1 VTTLQEAAAEAE
13 ALAQE
18 GSERELAELRAK
30 WGDELEEAARSTD
43 FRERAVAFRAIGQF
57 RWRAKEELLRRGLD
71 DGSPAARGSALL
83 SLEALSRDHPSTV
96 NGVRPLL
103 HTLAT
108 ADGNAAVRRLAI
120 LVLKNGSPQR
130 ETIVLLEGL
139 AGDDEA
145 DAELRR
151 AAAGVAQQLK
161 RRQASK
167 KA

>member
-1 VTTLQEAAAEAE
+1 VTLQEAAARAE
-13 ALAQE
+13 ALVQDGA
-18 GSERELAELRAK
+18 ERELAQLRAK
-30 WGDELEEAARSTD
+30 WGDELEASARSDD

-96 NGVRPLL
+96 NGVRSLL
-103 HTLAT
+103 HTMAT
-108 ADGNAAVRRLAI
+108 ADDNAAVRRLAI

-151 AAAGVAQQLK
+151 AAAGVAQGLK
-161 RRQASK
+161 RRQPRK
-167 KA
+167 P